1 MLVEFESA
9 IAEVG
14 AELQRPKSAALLGA
28 TCALP
33 ADFPV
38 PLGALQHTGPVPQR
52 GQVIGYGIKVAGIPL
67 GDPAFVGETIRRKG
81 NKLEAKFGT
90 VKAKLELEHGWQL
103 FSLLRS
109 CLRPTGDYFARLLL
123 PTDAAPLMER
133 IDDLVMIT
141 AAASIGQDTSPQ
153 GPLGPGAALLLQR
166 QLELPKRMGGTGLRS
181 LRKLSQTAGFVSSV
195 LDALPKMADRRVN
208 GQQAAGLAPWLSSVF
223 GADAFDEGNEHRR
236 LAAFLQRGDRTA
248 GEFRAA
254 WEQGAARAGAVPHN
268 GAQPSDSLWDCE
280 SNRGAWST
288 AG

>member
-1 MLVEFESA
+1 MRSCQLAADFDDTYLCGEPAEVARVLVEFESA

-33 ADFPV
+33 ADFLV

-123 PTDAAPLMER
+123 PTDVAPG
-133 IDDLVMIT
+133 
-141 AAASIGQDTSPQ
+141 S
-153 GPLGPGAALLLQR
+153 
-166 QLELPKRMGGTGLRS
+166 
-181 LRKLSQTAGFVSSV
+181 
-195 LDALPKMADRRVN
+195 
-208 GQQAAGLAPWLSSVF
+208 QAATG
-223 GADAFDEGNEHRR
+223 
-236 LAAFLQRGDRTA
+236 Q
-248 GEFRAA
+248 
-254 WEQGAARAGAVPHN
+254 
-268 GAQPSDSLWDCE
+268 
-280 SNRGAWST
+280 
-288 AG
+288 